1 MPLPLPVLPLFVLLT
16 LLRLP
21 LLFLLLPHLVPSS
34 PSVSPPSLQFH
45 QQIRICPLKCQC
57 SQDGSSIACSDL
69 SRADLRH
76 LFGSGTSL
84 SFIHRSQFFSFVS
97 LFGGTP
103 SGQQFAST
111 LLNLSI
117 VRSQLDSLD
126 ILPPMERLMWLDLR
140 ENKLEKV
147 ETLRVEKSFFSFADR
162 RMTSHFM
169 PAFPALVFVDLSQ
182 NLITSI
188 SRHSFIAFPN
198 AEEIRLTANRIV
210 SVEWEA
216 FRLFR
221 LRRLSL
227 SANCLLTISEHIL
240 RFSPAIEELD
250 LSHNHLASAQSSS
263 FFAAQHLRLLNLSHN
278 RLHKFDYDSFSPLFQ
293 LESLDLSWNNFT
305 ATPPDI
311 RQFVALRML
320 NFSGNPIEKIAE
332 GEMAQPM
339 LQTLQICD
347 CHFLRLVERRAF
359 AALPNLQF
367 LRLAN
372 NPKLQFV
379 SPGAFSNNS
388 LLFEVDFSNNSLSTL
403 SPNLLLLPVRLHL
416 SSNPF
421 FCGCV
426 SSWMPNI
433 FQKITDLNE
442 AICVSSAEG
451 ENQRRISMA
460 KIVEGQNIGQRTGEC
475 PREPI
480 LPMGKEFRTNVGQFF
495 SLYCAPRMDRD
506 GGKGGNGEGKEGG
519 TEWTMPNGT
528 KLIGDEQRQHGSDQ
542 KETKDESAKNGA
554 AATNASSAGDP
565 IEVRPSSPPTDQ
577 SADLRRR
584 VQLRSPPVFSSPL
597 FDSPFLG
604 SVHPSLF
611 QLKLNRPS
619 PSMPISTNGAQM
631 PRPKSRIQA
640 DGEQLRFEVL
650 VSEDSGNYTCHVN
663 GAVVV
668 LRLLVE
674 KPVIELSAV
683 EIGSHYV
690 ALAWNDSLK
699 IRAAERVHL
708 SLEVRDAITQQRR
721 TIQLSL
727 HNPWRSYNVVR
738 LRPLTNYTFCLEYHL
753 VHFPLHLAD
762 SSSIFK
768 TCIDVQT
775 EEPLGFWTSLSPISI
790 GILLAFCFCLSAL
803 LCFRALYLRFY
814 IWHEAKLRARMNQS
828 MSGQSFLSR
837 SSSLHHSV
845 QQQLNSAQSAN
856 GIATRPSASS
866 SSSNFTSIWE
876 ERSSPAQCLQTPGNE
891 KRVKKKR
898 KDKTTALRLGAK
910 KSADDDARGDGEG
923 MGVAESIVLC

>member
-1 MPLPLPVLPLFVLLT
+1 MLPKCHNFLPSMPFRLCPMPLPLPLPVL
-16 LLRLP
+16 LP
-21 LLFLLLPHLVPSS
+21 LLMLLNLILLPPLVPSS
-34 PSVSPPSLQFH
+34 PSVSPPSLQFD

-57 SQDGSSIACSDL
+57 SQDGSSVACSDL
-69 SRADLRH
+69 SRVDLRH
-76 LFGSGTSL
+76 LFGSGTFLSL
-84 SFIHRSQFFSFVS
+84 FPPPFSIFLICFSF
-97 LFGGTP
+97 
-103 SGQQFAST
+103 
-111 LLNLSI
+111 
-117 VRSQLDSLD
+117 RQLDSLD
-126 ILPPMERLMWLDLR
+126 ILPPMERLLWLDLR

-169 PAFPALVFVDLSQ
+169 PAFPALVFLDLSQ

-305 ATPPDI
+305 AIPPDI

-332 GEMAQPM
+332 GELAQPM

-347 CHFLRLVERRAF
+347 CHLLRLVERRAF

-367 LRLAN
+367 FRLAN

-426 SSWMPNI
+426 STWLPNI
-433 FQKITDLNE
+433 FQKIIDLNE
-442 AICVSSAEG
+442 AICVSSAER
-451 ENQRRISMA
+451 EKQRRISMA
-460 KIVEGQNIGQRTGEC
+460 KIAEGQNIGQRTGEC

-480 LPMGKEFRTNVGQFF
+480 LPLGKEFRANVGQFF
-495 SLYCAPRMDRD
+495 SMYCAPRMDRD
-506 GGKGGNGEGKEGG
+506 GGKRGDGEEKEGG

-542 KETKDESAKNGA
+542 EETKEESAKNGA
-554 AATNASSAGDP
+554 AAANGSSAEDP
-565 IEVRPSSPPTDQ
+565 IEVRPSPPPTDQ

-611 QLKLNRPS
+611 QLKLHRPS
-619 PSMPISTNGAQM
+619 QSMPISTNGAQM

-640 DGEQLRFEVL
+640 DREQLRFEVL
-650 VSEDSGNYTCHVN
+650 ISEDSGNYTCRVN

-708 SLEVRDAITQQRR
+708 SLEVRDALTQQRR

-753 VHFPLHLAD
+753 VHFPLHLTES

-803 LCFRALYLRFY
+803 LCFRSLYLRFY

-845 QQQLNSAQSAN
+845 HQQLNSAQSAN
-856 GIATRPSASS
+856 AIATRPSASS

-876 ERSSPAQCLQTPGNE
+876 ERSSPAQCLQTPVNE
-891 KRVKKKR
+891 KRLKKKR
-898 KDKTTALRLGAK
+898 KDKTTALWLGAK